1 MKIESLSHLEGV
13 LGYKTPEMYE
23 ILERGEKNHYHFKW
37 EKGIVKGEMVY
48 RQFSPSKKNLRDLQ
62 NRMQTRIFQKIALP
76 AHVQGCVT
84 GRGNITNAKLH
95 QGNLYKFHTDLKS
108 YFDFV
113 SNKKVYDALR
123 QLGFSQKVSHL
134 LTRLTT
140 YKGHLPQGPPTS
152 PFLANIAGLEMDEA
166 ILTLCREHGITYSRY
181 VDDLCFSSQ
190 SDFKAGVPTIIEI
203 IEAHG
208 FFIGYKKTKYKLGRL
223 EITGADIGQNLLRP
237 TKKQLAKYWAPETA
251 DYTRKGLDIYFAGLR
266 KK

>member
-13 LGYKTPEMYE
+13 LGYKIPEIYD
-23 ILERGEKNHYHFKW
+23 ILGRGDKNHYHFKV
-37 EKGIVKGEMVY
+37 EKGVVKGEMVY
-48 RQFSPSKKNLRDLQ
+48 RQFSPSKRCLRDLH
-62 NRMQTRIFQKIALP
+62 NRMQTRIFKKIALP
-76 AHVQGCVT
+76 PHVQGCVKD
-84 GRGNITNAKLH
+84 RGNITNAKLH

-123 QLGFSQKVSHL
+123 RLGFSQKVSHL

-166 ILTLCREHGITYSRY
+166 ILALCKEHGITYSRY

-190 SDFKAGVPTIIEI
+190 NDFKAVVPMIIEI
-203 IEAHG
+203 IEAHV
-208 FFIGYKKTKYKLGRL
+208 FFIGYKKTKYKIGRL
-223 EITGADIGQNLLRP
+223 EITGADVGQNLLRP
-237 TKKQLAKYWAPETA
+237 TKKQLAKYSDPQTQ

-266 KK
+266 K